1 MGRGINKRKDLNNK
15 KLTFSIIHLLVRRFS
30 IMSLR
35 FYGWFLN
42 RRVMPDTSLRLL
54 MLFRYRLEHNPH
66 LQEKM
71 ILGFSRRELC
81 FSTGLSY
88 NSVQS
93 GLRALVRLNIIQLDP
108 FNKGSKHLLKLN
120 LPGEYNWPEIQEKL
134 GFNFSPKKA

>member
-1 MGRGINKRKDLNNK
+1 MEDQKNRFEVI
-15 KLTFSIIHLLVRRFS
+15 FSIYQLMEKLK
-30 IMSLR
+30 

-42 RRVMPDTSLRLL
+42 RRVLPDTSLRLL
-54 MLFRYRLEHNPH
+54 LLFRYRLETNPH

-71 ILGFSRRELC
+71 VLGFSRRELC

-93 GLRALVRLNIIQLDP
+93 GLRTLARLNIIQLDP

-120 LPGEYNWPEIQEKL
+120 EPTEYNWPVIQEKL
-134 GFNFSPKKA
+134 GFKFSPKKT